1 MNNKTTTTSTA
12 TTHVAQRGADTVNTH
27 TQTKYIVAPED
38 THTNRRPRVVIIGA
52 GFGGLSAARTLAKK
66 DVDVLILDRNN
77 YHGFWPLLYQVA
89 TAGLEPESIAHPVR
103 GIIRKY
109 ENIDFLMADVQGV
122 DFENKLVF
130 TDGAP
135 VDYDYL
141 VIAAGSANNYF
152 GNDTLAHQ
160 TFGMKDLDEAEFLRN
175 HILSMFERAVREAD
189 EAERHKLLTLVVV
202 GGGPTGVELAGAFIE
217 LISHVLRK
225 DYPMLDVNQARVI
238 LVEASDRVLAPFN
251 ASLRKSA
258 HKRLEQMG
266 VEVQFNK
273 MVTQVNNGLIE
284 FKDGTQIEA
293 GTVVW
298 TAGVRGAML
307 ADHLDT
313 DLGRGARVKIEPTL
327 NVPQHSD
334 VFVIGDMAYLEGY
347 KGNQPY
353 PMVAPVAVQQGKQA
367 AKNIMAQ
374 LDNRPMQTF
383 RYFDKGQMATIG
395 RKSAVLESFGLRLT
409 GFLAWIGWLFVH
421 LLELIGFRNRAVV
434 FANWVY
440 SYFTYDRG
448 VRLITMKENDIVEL
462 CQRHEQSKISLLNK

>member
-1 MNNKTTTTSTA
+1 MDSKTITTETTTTR
-12 TTHVAQRGADTVNTH
+12 VAQRGADTVNTR
-27 TQTKYIVAPED
+27 TQTTYIVAPERPS
-38 THTNRRPRVVIIGA
+38 TNRRPRVVVIGA
-52 GFGGLSAARTLAKK
+52 GFGGLSVARTLAQK

-103 GIIRKY
+103 GVIRKY
-109 ENIDFLMADVQGV
+109 ENVDFLMADVQSI
-122 DFENKLVF
+122 DFENKLVL

-152 GNDTLAHQ
+152 GNDALAHQ
-160 TFGMKDLDEAEFLRN
+160 TFGMKDIDEAEFLRN
-175 HILSMFERAVREAD
+175 HILSMFERAVREED
-189 EAERHKLLTLVVV
+189 PAERDKLLTLVVV
-202 GGGPTGVELAGAFIE
+202 GGGPTGVELAGAFVE
-217 LISHVLRK
+217 LVSHVLRK

-251 ASLRKSA
+251 ASLRNSA
-258 HKRLEQMG
+258 HRRLEKMG

-273 MVTQVNNGLIE
+273 MVTQVNDGLIE

-293 GTVVW
+293 STVVW
-298 TAGVRGAML
+298 TAGVRGATL
-307 ADHLDT
+307 GDNLDAE
-313 DLGRGARVKIEPTL
+313 LGRGARVKIEQTL
-327 NVPQHSD
+327 NIPNRED

-367 AKNIMAQ
+367 AKNILAQ
-374 LDNRPMQTF
+374 LDNQPMKPF

-395 RKSAVLESFGLRLT
+395 RKSAVLESFGIRLT
-409 GFLAWIGWLFVH
+409 GFLAWLGWLFVH

-440 SYFTYDRG
+440 NYVTYDRG

-462 CQRHEQSKISLLNK
+462 YQRHEQNKMTFLNK